1 MAQFSR
7 TWWGQRFIAALE
19 EFTDPARLG
28 RGRSYASG
36 GRILDYTLVK
46 GTVSARVR
54 GSINPYFGV
63 YKEPIYRT
71 SITIKAISAADWK
84 KAIRHIA
91 SRADL
96 VTKLLMNEMPDT
108 IEEVFSGMG
117 LHLLPHSESD
127 FVTDCS
133 CPDWANP
140 CKHIAGVYYL
150 LASALDRDPFL
161 MFELR
166 GLSKDDLHAELVR
179 SPLGQILS
187 SALKS
192 DDAPEVEPVESY
204 YTRPTREPAAVA
216 GSGKSAAGQGKTR
229 TSRGKSGASQDKSGT
244 THKEFW
250 VGAKRLP
257 AALTTGAQTSVPAL
271 LIKKQGDYPPFW
283 PKDASFISVMEEL
296 YDRVR
301 TKNRQMK

>member
-7 TWWGQRFIAALE
+7 TWWGQRFIEALE
-19 EFTDPARLG
+19 QFTDPARLG

-36 GRILDYTLVK
+36 GRILDYTLAN
-46 GTVSARVR
+46 GTVTARVR

-71 SITIKAISAADWK
+71 SIKIKAISSADWT

-108 IEEVFSGMG
+108 IEDAFSGLG
-117 LHLLPHSESD
+117 LHLLPHSERD
-127 FVTDCS
+127 FETTCS

-150 LASALDRDPFL
+150 LASALDHDPFL

-166 GLSKDDLHAELVR
+166 GLSREDLHAELVR

-192 DDAPEVEPVESY
+192 EDVLAVEPVESY
-204 YTRPTREPAAVA
+204 YTRPAREPTAVV
-216 GSGKSAAGQGKTR
+216 
-229 TSRGKSGASQDKSGT
+229 TS
-244 THKEFW
+244 HKEFW
-250 VGAKRLP
+250 TGAKRLP
-257 AALTTGAQTSVPAL
+257 APLATVSQASVPAL
-271 LIKKQGDYPPFW
+271 LIKKQGDYPSFW
-283 PKDASFISVMEEL
+283 HKDVSFISVMEEL
-296 YDRVR
+296 YGRVR
-301 TKNRQMK
+301 TKNRQMR